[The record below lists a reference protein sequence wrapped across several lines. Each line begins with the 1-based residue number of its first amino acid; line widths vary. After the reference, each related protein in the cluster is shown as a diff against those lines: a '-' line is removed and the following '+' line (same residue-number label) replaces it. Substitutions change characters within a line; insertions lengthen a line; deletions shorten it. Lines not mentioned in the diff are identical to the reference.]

1 MTTTAAR
8 PALDA
13 VAPAGGSTAQRLRRH
28 LIGRQPSAD
37 LWGWLGPLLVTLVG
51 GVLRF
56 WHLGRPHQLVFD
68 ETYYVK
74 QGSSF
79 LDYGYERSVAAS
91 LGTTADQRFTSGT
104 TNVWGTAADFVVH
117 PPVGKWM
124 IAVGELLFGQT
135 SSFGWRFASA
145 LCGTLSILMVARIGR
160 RLLGSTLL
168 GSTAGLLLAF
178 DGHHFVHSRTG
189 LLDLFVMFWALAA
202 FGALLIDRDAART
215 RLAALVAEGAAAD
228 DAAGGGPAASTIA
241 AARRRVPSM
250 RIPGTGPS
258 LGWRPWRIVAGV
270 CLGLAVGTKWS
281 GLYFVAVFGLM
292 TVLWDVGARRAVG
305 LRGWLPG
312 GLLRD
317 GVPAFL
323 TIIPVAVV
331 TYLATWT
338 GWFRTSGGWDRQ
350 WGEQHPSA
358 SFGWVPDSLRG
369 LWHYHQEMW
378 HFHVTL
384 HSPHPYKTNPWSWLV
399 QGRPT
404 SFFYE
409 SPKRGVDGCTVAQCS
424 KAITSI
430 GTPTLWWGATVAV
443 LVLLVMW
450 AGRRDW
456 RAGAVLAGLVAGYL
470 PWFFFQERTIYTFY
484 AVAFVPWV
492 VLAVTYVLG
501 LVLGPPGASPRRKL
515 VGSVAAGSYVVVCVG
530 LFLYFYPIY
539 TAQVIPYAQW
549 SSRMWFPSWI

>member
-1 MTTTAAR
+1 
-8 PALDA
+8 
-13 VAPAGGSTAQRLRRH
+13 V
-28 LIGRQPSAD
+28 
-37 LWGWLGPLLVTLVG
+37 LWGWLGPLIVTAVG
-51 GVLRF
+51 GALRF

-79 LDYGYERSVAAS
+79 LDYGYERSVAPS
-91 LGTTADQRFTSGT
+91 LGTTADQRFTHGT
-104 TNVWGTAADFVVH
+104 TGVWGTAADFVVH

-124 IAVGELLFGQT
+124 IALGELLFGQT

-145 LCGTLSILMVARIGR
+145 VCGTLSILMVARIGR
-160 RLLGSTLL
+160 RLFGSTLL

-202 FGALLIDRDAART
+202 FGALVIDRDRARE
-215 RLAALVAEGAAAD
+215 RLAARVAAMSGPASD
-228 DAAGGGPAASTIA
+228 GGPGSPAIVHRRAPS
-241 AARRRVPSM
+241 ARLAGM
-250 RIPGTGPS
+250 GPP
-258 LGWRPWRIVAGV
+258 LGLRPWRIVAGV
-270 CLGLAVGTKWS
+270 CLGLCCGTKWS
-281 GLYFVAVFGLM
+281 GLYFVAGFGLM
-292 TVLWDVGARRAVG
+292 TVLWDVGARRAAGVA
-305 LRGWLPG
+305 GWLRG

-317 GVPAFL
+317 GIPAFVS
-323 TIIPVAVV
+323 IVPVAVA
-331 TYLATWT
+331 TYLASWT
-338 GWFRTSGGWDRQ
+338 GWFVTRGGWDRQ
-350 WGEQHPSA
+350 WGAQHPSA
-358 SFGWVPDSLRG
+358 SFGWVPDALRG

-409 SPKRGVDGCTVAQCS
+409 SPKRGADGCTVSQCS
-424 KAITSI
+424 KAITSL
-430 GTPTLWWGATVAV
+430 GTPTLWWGAVIAV
-443 LVLLVMW
+443 FVLLVMW

-456 RAGAVLAGLVAGYL
+456 RAGAILAGLTAGYL

-501 LVLGPPGASPRRKL
+501 LVIGPPGASPRRRL
-515 VGSVAAGSYVVVCVG
+515 VGTVAAGSYVVVCVV
-530 LFLYFYPIY
+530 LFFYFYPVY
-539 TAQVIPYAQW
+539 TAQVIPYAAW
-549 SSRMWFPSWI
+549 AGRMWFPSWI